1 MNLLDIVFIAI
12 LVITA
17 LFGMRMGLI
26 QAALNVVFVFVGFG
40 FAGQV
45 SKIVGDAAG
54 DSLSNDS
61 VVTAV
66 SYAVIVLGVLI
77 GASIVA
83 RIVRPLLTVFT
94 LGLSS
99 MVDKLVGLALGL
111 LIGVAISLAVLLG
124 GARLTYDFDPDTL
137 VGDFPGR
144 ELVGDIQI
152 PQVEKARESLE
163 ELLTASQLV
172 PIFITVVD
180 AIPANMLGFVPEE
193 FNQALDILE
202 AVRDSIDQLE

>member
-1 MNLLDIVFIAI
+1 MNLLDIVFIVV
-12 LVITA
+12 LVIGA

-26 QAALNVVFVFVGFG
+26 QAALNVVFVFIGFG

-45 SKIVGDAAG
+45 SKLVGDAAG
-54 DSLSNDS
+54 DSLSNDT

-66 SYAVIVLGVLI
+66 SYAIIVLAALI
-77 GASIVA
+77 AASIVA
-83 RIVRPLLTVFT
+83 RIIRPLLTVFT

-99 MVDKLVGLALGL
+99 MADKLGGLALGL
-111 LIGVAISLAVLLG
+111 LIGVAINLTLVLG
-124 GARLTYDFDPDTL
+124 GARLTYDFDPNTL
-137 VGDFPGR
+137 VSDFPGR

-152 PQVEKARESLE
+152 PQVEEARESLE
-163 ELLTASQLV
+163 ELMTESQLV
-172 PIFITVVD
+172 PIFITIVD

-193 FNQALDILE
+193 FSQALDILE